1 MDATGTKTRIS
12 IKNILYPTDFSP
24 AAEAALP
31 YAIGLATRY
40 GAKVH
45 ALHAIEATQEQAKL
59 EAQQLHK
66 MLATIPHEVSICEGD
81 IWPLVNDMVE
91 KQKIDMIVIGT
102 SGRTGI
108 SRAMHG
114 SVSEEIFR
122 RASCAVLTVGPHISG
137 EMERRLDMKE
147 ILYATD
153 FSSEALA
160 ALPYAISMAQEHQA
174 RLTLL
179 HVVGESKT
187 YVHLYGAAPGEIVQ
201 EKHYADSVRH
211 WLHELMPPES
221 EPWCEPKYMV
231 LHGPEADKIIEAATT
246 VGADLI
252 VLGVRGAESKMTV
265 ATHLGRPIAHRVV
278 TQARCPVL
286 TVRV

>member
-1 MDATGTKTRIS
+1 MDTTATKTRIS
-12 IKNILYPTDFSP
+12 LKNILCPTDFSP
-24 AAEAALP
+24 AAETALP
-31 YAIGLATRY
+31 YTIGLARRY

-45 ALHAIEATQEQAKL
+45 ALHVTEATQEQAKL

-66 MLATIPHEVSICEGD
+66 MLATVPHEVSICEGD
-81 IWPLVNDMVE
+81 IWPLVSDMVE

-108 SRAMHG
+108 SRAVYG
-114 SVSEEIFR
+114 SVAEEIFR

-137 EMERRLDMKE
+137 DIERRLDMKQ

-153 FSSEALA
+153 FSSETLA
-160 ALPYAISMAQEHQA
+160 ALPWAIFMAQEHQA

-187 YVHLYGAAPGEIVQ
+187 YLHLYGASRGELVHEEQ
-201 EKHYADSVRH
+201 YTDSIRR
-211 WLHELMPPES
+211 WLHELMPPEA
-221 EPWCEPKYMV
+221 EPLCEPKYMV
-231 LHGPEADKIIEAATT
+231 LHGPEADKIIEAATA

-252 VLGVRGAESKMTV
+252 VLGVRGGSKMTV
-265 ATHLGRPIAHRVV
+265 ATHLGRPIAHQVV

-286 TVRV
+286 TVHV